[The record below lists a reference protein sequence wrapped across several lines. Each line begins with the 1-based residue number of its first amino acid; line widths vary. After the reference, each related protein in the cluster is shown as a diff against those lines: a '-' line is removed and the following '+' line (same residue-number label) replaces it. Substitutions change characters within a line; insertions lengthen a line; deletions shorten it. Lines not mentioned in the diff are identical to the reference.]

1 MGKTELIT
9 IAINFIFTIA
19 VLVCISMWLKNE
31 DYILLAFISV
41 SCLISIYNCGLFV
54 KKDRDDDNGNN

>member
-9 IAINFIFTIA
+9 IAINLIFTIA
-19 VLVCISMWLKNE
+19 VLVCIPIWLKNE

-41 SCLISIYNCGLFV
+41 SCLISIYNCWLFV
-54 KKDRDDDNGNN
+54 KKDRNDDNGNN

>member
-9 IAINFIFTIA
+9 IAITFIFTIA
-19 VLVCISMWLKNE
+19 VLVCIPMWLKDG

-41 SCLISIYNCGLFV
+41 SCLISIYNCWLFV
-54 KKDRDDDNGNN
+54 KKDRDDNNGNN

>member
-19 VLVCISMWLKNE
+19 VLVCIPMWFKDG
-31 DYILLAFISV
+31 DYILLAFIAY
-41 SCLISIYNCGLFV
+41 LALFQFITV
-54 KKDRDDDNGNN
+54 GFLLKKIGGDDNGNN